1 MAEGCNGEN
10 AARKEGLHEGVS
22 QEEEESPSWAYCN
35 SWVFEWEIALWTI
48 EGVELEG
55 IWEEK
60 EGLRVGCSVMMMI
73 NHRKLKYWNYMNQK

>member
-60 EGLRVGCSVMMMI
+60 EASGLFSDDDD
-73 NHRKLKYWNYMNQK
+73 